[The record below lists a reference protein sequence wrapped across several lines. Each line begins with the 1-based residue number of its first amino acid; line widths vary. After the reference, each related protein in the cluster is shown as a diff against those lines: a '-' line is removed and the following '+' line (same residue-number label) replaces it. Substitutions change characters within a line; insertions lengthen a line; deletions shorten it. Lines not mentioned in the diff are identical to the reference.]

1 MIFDG
6 RVLHGTGVNRTDKR
20 RYVATMSNVK
30 SWMRQQENWVVSTL
44 PEIIDSASPKL
55 LHRIGMQSVTW
66 GATVEGFGLA
76 ARGRAGDR
84 LGNIQKFRQAQDQ
97 GNYQRVGMLTPNDVE
112 RYKPS
117 DFTIAEVNQ
126 WMRSEGT

>member
-1 MIFDG
+1 
-6 RVLHGTGVNRTDKR
+6 
-20 RYVATMSNVK
+20 
-30 SWMRQQENWVVSTL
+30 MRQQENWVVSTL

-55 LHRIGMQSVTW
+55 LHRMGMQSVTW

-97 GNYQRVGMLTPNDVE
+97 GNYQRVGVLTHADIE
-112 RYKPS
+112 RYQSS
-117 DFTIAEVNQ
+117 DFTIAEVNE
-126 WMRSEGT
+126 WMRADSSKP